1 MNNGCKSFHIYEESP
16 KMHPPP
22 HLKRVPFS
30 QVALAPSAVMAF
42 RDLCIECT
50 DILAPEIELLVE
62 PFFSVYQNPTIKN
75 REKVTDVINML

>member
-1 MNNGCKSFHIYEESP
+1 MAVKAFISMKNHLKCAP
-16 KMHPPP
+16 PPP
-22 HLKRVPFS
+22 HLKRVSFS

-75 REKVTDVINML
+75 REKVTDVSNML